1 MKNTNCI
8 DLFNPTTKK
17 YYMKFENNSMSLLFS
32 RIKTLIVSIF
42 SIQQRIRLLE
52 IWKQLNVIVTSQFT
66 QSNNNK

>member
-1 MKNTNCI
+1 MKNMNCI
-8 DLFNPTTKK
+8 DLFNPTKKK
-17 YYMKFENNSMSLLFS
+17 YYMKFENNSISLLFL

-66 QSNNNK
+66 QSNNI